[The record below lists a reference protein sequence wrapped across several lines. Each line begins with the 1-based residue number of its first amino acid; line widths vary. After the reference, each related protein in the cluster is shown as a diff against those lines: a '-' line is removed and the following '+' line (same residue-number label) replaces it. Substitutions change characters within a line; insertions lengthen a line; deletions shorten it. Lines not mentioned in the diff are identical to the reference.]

1 MTGSI
6 KRRMTCGSLRKEIK
20 KIEKTLSNAEE
31 DEQNHYKGVAD
42 KYYFYKSKKY

>member
-1 MTGSI
+1 MTGST
-6 KRRMTCGSLRKEIK
+6 RRKMTCGSLKKEIK

-31 DEQNHYKGVAD
+31 DAHDHCKGVAD